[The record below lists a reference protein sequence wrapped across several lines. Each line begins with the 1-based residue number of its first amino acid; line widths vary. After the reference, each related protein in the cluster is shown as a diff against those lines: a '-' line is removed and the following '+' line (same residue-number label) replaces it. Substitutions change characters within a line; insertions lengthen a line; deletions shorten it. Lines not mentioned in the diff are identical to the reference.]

1 MQRRIE
7 KSGLGAVPGCWLH
20 FHFKTTM
27 DIKKITELIAGRR
40 WTAMLAELPAGD
52 HTLCFESLDDIKSCK
67 AVAYSINSDNIGRR
81 YTFNVDKAT
90 KTVVIKVEDD
100 GND

>member
-1 MQRRIE
+1 MLAPFPI
-7 KSGLGAVPGCWLH
+7 
-20 FHFKTTM
+20 KTIM

-52 HTLCFESLDDIKSCK
+52 HTLCFESLDDIRSCK
-67 AVAYSINSDNIGRR
+67 AIAYSINSDNIGRR
-81 YTFNVDKAT
+81 YTFNVDKTT

-100 GND
+100 GEGDS

>member
-1 MQRRIE
+1 
-7 KSGLGAVPGCWLH
+7 
-20 FHFKTTM
+20 M

-52 HTLCFESLDDIKSCK
+52 HTLSFESLDDIRSCK
-67 AVAYSINSDNIGRR
+67 AIAYSINSDNIGRR
-81 YTFNVDKAT
+81 YTFNVDKTT